1 MVKDKGIKE
10 LIEAFMGLCRDDY
23 QDSRLMLIGPLGS
36 DANIKKYIEYAISIN
51 PKVIYAGRHDDVRPY
66 LSASDVFVF
75 PSYREGF
82 PNVVLQ
88 AGAMGLP
95 CIVTDI
101 PGSNEIIINNQNGLI
116 IQAKN
121 KDQLFHAMVQLLTNQ
136 LLRKNLSKDARSMI
150 VNRYQQGP
158 IWEELLEEYRSL
170 LGAFYS
176 Q

>member
-1 MVKDKGIKE
+1 
-10 LIEAFMGLCRDDY
+10 
-23 QDSRLMLIGPLGS
+23 
-36 DANIKKYIEYAISIN
+36 
-51 PKVIYAGRHDDVRPY
+51 
-66 LSASDVFVF
+66 
-75 PSYREGF
+75 
-82 PNVVLQ
+82 VVLQ